1 MQVRGKIMDLTIEKV
16 TISAD
21 HEDDIL
27 IVRCHGRLDVF
38 STPDIEKMI
47 ADHVR
52 QGCHKLVLNLHEVT
66 FMSSAGIKMLLAMSV
81 KLRLAQG
88 KFVICEPST
97 IVLHILRASG
107 FIHVIEIAEDEKNA
121 LSILNEG

>member
-1 MQVRGKIMDLTIEKV
+1 MDLIIEKV
-16 TISAD
+16 NVSAD

-27 IVRCHGRLDVF
+27 ILRFHGRLDVF

-52 QGCHKLVLNLHEVT
+52 QGFHKLVLNLHEVT
-66 FMSSAGIKMLLAMSV
+66 FLSSAGIKMLLAMSV
-81 KLRLAQG
+81 KLRLVQG
-88 KFVICEPST
+88 KFVICEPSN

-107 FIHVIEIAEDEKNA
+107 FINVLEVADNEQEA
-121 LSILNEG
+121 LRILSKS